1 MVYRYLNCSFQYYE
15 KMSQRIE
22 EQRNQYEAEKERE
35 LLKKFLKEK
44 AAALEK
50 QWQECEKLKEEAIAM
65 ACEALSRK
73 LRTEFVMEKEQEIA
87 EALRIAKVVHFS
99 TFRNVKANLK
109 KNLFPLTRPCFTGL
123 GPSVGKKIC

>member
-1 MVYRYLNCSFQYYE
+1 
-15 KMSQRIE
+15 MSQRIE

-73 LRTEFVMEKEQEIA
+73 LRTQFVIEKEQEIA

-99 TFRNVKANLK
+99 TFRNL
-109 KNLFPLTRPCFTGL
+109 C
-123 GPSVGKKIC
+123 